1 VAEHE
6 PSDEQRG
13 AIVAPGGV
21 AVRAGAGC
29 GKTTV
34 LTQRFVHLLRPD
46 ESGVAPVEDV
56 SQILAITFTDKA
68 AAEMTERI
76 RALVVAEV
84 EAADAR
90 TRGHWRKVR
99 RDLLGAQISTIHAF
113 CGRLVRENPL
123 EAGVDPQARVLDEH
137 ASHEYV
143 EAGVERFLVEQIR
156 ARDAGARD
164 LVERSR
170 GLRGGFTG
178 GAVGALVSLLEALA
192 RLGRDAAWLAA
203 ASGAQ
208 SVAGDR
214 EEFTASRDAILATL
228 EGALAGKA
236 AARAR
241 RAFEEWPEWR
251 TWLGALEPGD
261 PEIIVPGLV
270 RLARILGQA
279 RLAGALA
286 PELARV
292 SRQLRGRLP
301 EAYGSLIA
309 ADESRRL
316 ADLVGRARQALAERK
331 RLDAVLTFDDL
342 IDGARRLLA
351 EHPNVRDRYARRLR
365 TILVDE
371 FQDTDHLQAE
381 IITRLAAAGPSL
393 FAVGDEKQSIYGFR
407 GAVVD
412 VFRTTAERLG
422 GALPLG
428 VSYRAVPGI
437 LRFVNA
443 MGARTLAMPA
453 SGREPDLWTPFDE
466 AHALRPHRAER
477 AGDVPVRL
485 VSLAAEHERRRA
497 AGVPWRMAEARELEG
512 RVLAQVIDELVADRA
527 APVRHGD
534 IAVLFRALAQVKTYE
549 YALARRQI
557 PYYVVKGRGFFQSQE
572 VRDVVHLLAAVA
584 DPSDELAL
592 AGLLRSPFFGVPD
605 DALWRLAQPRGA
617 GKASLRRGLERS
629 DDPEAERIRALL
641 RRLRGLRDRVSIAEL
656 LGDALAAT
664 MLEAV
669 LLAQFHGEQQVANV
683 RKVLDLAR
691 AVERR
696 HARGL
701 AAFVRWLR
709 RLDRD
714 GQQEPEAQLAS
725 EQGDVVRLMTIH
737 QAKGLEFPVVILV
750 DLGRRLEVDN
760 ATVAIDDRLGL
771 VVAPHHGAGAHTL
784 RSAQVERHRARLRE
798 RARAEHARLFYVA
811 CTRAQD
817 RLILLEGKG
826 DPKALT
832 GEGGDPFVWAHQVW
846 DALGPERVAA
856 AARADAPSR
865 LTMPPDV
872 EVEVVPA
879 SRYLAHPDAPDDTP
893 EPVDGPASES
903 ALRAVRRVL
912 DFRAP
917 PPREIAVSPT
927 ALSDYRLCPRRYW
940 FKHAL
945 GVPEGRSDGSRSR
958 RLGTVLHGVLQG
970 LAAGAET
977 DAEQLGVLLD
987 AQPESFEVRP
997 QDRAEV
1003 LADLV
1008 TVVARERD
1016 EAAAGTVVLA
1026 RELPFTMVLG
1036 AQAPRLVVSG
1046 RIDALLERDGS
1057 LVVRDYKYA
1066 QAPRTTAAV
1075 YAGQLAVY
1083 ALAAAQALGRPA
1095 ASELLYVRGGTESV
1109 VLPAVDG
1116 ARERASL
1123 LEAGRR
1129 LGTALA
1135 DGTPE
1140 AFPRSPSEPAACR
1153 DLGCRYVARCWGR
1166 RGVAVLTDSD
1176 RDARARSP
1184 EA

>member
-1 VAEHE
+1 MAEHE
-6 PSDEQRG
+6 PNDEQRS

-46 ESGVAPVEDV
+46 GTGVAPVEDV

-68 AAEMTERI
+68 AAEMTQRI
-76 RALVVAEV
+76 RALVVAEL

-90 TRGHWRKVR
+90 LRGHWRKVR

-123 EAGVDPQARVLDEH
+123 EAGIDPQARVLDEH

-143 EAGVERFLVEQIR
+143 EAAVERFLVEQIR
-156 ARDAGARD
+156 AGDAGARD

-178 GAVGALVSLLEALA
+178 GAVGTLVSLLEALA

-203 ASGAQ
+203 T
-208 SVAGDR
+208 AGEQTAAADR
-214 EEFTASRDAILATL
+214 EVFVASRDAVLATL

-236 AARAR
+236 ATRAQ
-241 RAFEEWPEWR
+241 RAFEAWPEWR
-251 TWLGALEPGD
+251 TWLRALEPRD
-261 PEIIVPGLV
+261 PESVVPGLV
-270 RLARILGQA
+270 RLTKILGKA
-279 RLAGALA
+279 RLGGELA
-286 PELARV
+286 PELARNN
-292 SRQLRGRLP
+292 RQLRGRLP

-316 ADLVGRARQALAERK
+316 ADLVGRARRALAERK

-351 EHPNVRDRYARRLR
+351 ENPSVRDRYARRFR

-381 IITRLAAAGPSL
+381 IITGLAAAGPSL

-443 MGARTLAMPA
+443 MGARMLAMPA
-453 SGREPDLWTPFDE
+453 SGREPGLWTPFDE
-466 AHALRPHRAER
+466 AHALRPHRAEPV
-477 AGDVPVRL
+477 GNVPVRL

-497 AGVPWRMAEARELEG
+497 AGGRWRMAEARELEA
-512 RVLAQVIDELVADRA
+512 RVLAQVIEELVSDRE
-527 APVRHGD
+527 APVRHAD

-549 YALARRQI
+549 YGLARCQI

-572 VRDVVHLLAAVA
+572 VRDVVHLLAAIA

-592 AGLLRSPFFGVPD
+592 AGLLRSPFFAVPD
-605 DALWRLAQPRGA
+605 DALWRLAQPRG
-617 GKASLRRGLERS
+617 GDKASLRRGLARS
-629 DDPEAERIRALL
+629 DDPEAGRIRELLDRL
-641 RRLRGLRDRVSIAEL
+641 RRLRDRVSIAEL
-656 LGDALAAT
+656 LSDALAAT
-664 MLEAV
+664 TLEAV

-691 AVERR
+691 AFERR
-696 HARGL
+696 HASGV

-709 RLDRD
+709 RLDTGGR
-714 GQQEPEAQLAS
+714 QEPEAQLAS

-760 ATVAIDDRLGL
+760 ATVSIDDRLGL
-771 VVAPHHGAGAHTL
+771 VAAPHHGAGAHTL

-826 DPKALT
+826 DPKALA

-846 DALGPERVAA
+846 DALGPHRVAA

-865 LTMPPDV
+865 LTMAPDV

-879 SRYLAHPDAPDDTP
+879 SRYLARADTP
-893 EPVDGPASES
+893 ADPAEPADGHASES
-903 ALRAVRRVL
+903 ACRAVRRVL

-958 RLGTVLHGVLQG
+958 RLGTMLHGVLQG
-970 LAAGAET
+970 LGAGGEA
-977 DAEQLGVLLD
+977 DAERLRELLD
-987 AQPESFEVRP
+987 AQPESFELRP
-997 QDRAEV
+997 QDRADV
-1003 LADLV
+1003 LADLA

-1016 EAAAGTVVLA
+1016 EAAAGTVVLD

-1066 QAPRTTAAV
+1066 RAPRTTAAT
-1075 YAGQLAVY
+1075 YAGQLAIY
-1083 ALAAAQALGRPA
+1083 AMAVARALDRPA
-1095 ASELLYVRGGTESV
+1095 AAELLYVRGGPECV
-1109 VLPAVDG
+1109 RLPDVDG
-1116 ARERASL
+1116 AREGENL
-1123 LEAGRR
+1123 VEAGRR

-1135 DGTPE
+1135 HGAPE
-1140 AFPRSPSEPAACR
+1140 AFPRTPQEPAACR
-1153 DLGCRYVARCWGR
+1153 DLGCRYVVRCWGR
-1166 RGVAVLTDSD
+1166 RGVAALTDTD

-1184 EA
+1184 GA

>member
-6 PSDEQRG
+6 PNDEQRS

-46 ESGVAPVEDV
+46 GTGVAPVEDV

-68 AAEMTERI
+68 AAEMTQRI
-76 RALVVAEV
+76 RALVVAEL

-90 TRGHWRKVR
+90 LRGHWRKVR

-123 EAGVDPQARVLDEH
+123 EAGIDPQARVLDEH

-143 EAGVERFLVEQIR
+143 EAAVERFLVEQIR
-156 ARDAGARD
+156 AGDAGARD

-178 GAVGALVSLLEALA
+178 GAVGTLVSLLEALA

-203 ASGAQ
+203 T
-208 SVAGDR
+208 AGEQTAAADR
-214 EEFTASRDAILATL
+214 EVFVASRDAVLATL

-236 AARAR
+236 ATRAQ
-241 RAFEEWPEWR
+241 RAFEAWPEWR
-251 TWLGALEPGD
+251 TWLRALEPRD
-261 PEIIVPGLV
+261 PESVVPGLV
-270 RLARILGQA
+270 RLTKILGKA
-279 RLAGALA
+279 RLGGELA
-286 PELARV
+286 PELARNN
-292 SRQLRGRLP
+292 RQLRGRLP

-316 ADLVGRARQALAERK
+316 ADLVGRARRALAERK

-351 EHPNVRDRYARRLR
+351 ENPSVRDRYARRFR

-381 IITRLAAAGPSL
+381 IITGLAAAGPSL

-443 MGARTLAMPA
+443 MGARMLAMPA
-453 SGREPDLWTPFDE
+453 SGREPGLWTPFDE
-466 AHALRPHRAER
+466 AHALRPHRAEPV
-477 AGDVPVRL
+477 GNVPVRL

-497 AGVPWRMAEARELEG
+497 AGGRWRMAEARELEA
-512 RVLAQVIDELVADRA
+512 RVLAQVIEELVSDRE
-527 APVRHGD
+527 APVRHAD

-549 YALARRQI
+549 YGLARCQI

-572 VRDVVHLLAAVA
+572 VRDVVHLLAAIA

-592 AGLLRSPFFGVPD
+592 AGLLRSPFFAVPD
-605 DALWRLAQPRGA
+605 DALWRLAQPRG
-617 GKASLRRGLERS
+617 GDKASLRRGLARS
-629 DDPEAERIRALL
+629 DDPEAGRIRELLDRL
-641 RRLRGLRDRVSIAEL
+641 RRLRDRVSIAEL
-656 LGDALAAT
+656 LSDALAAT
-664 MLEAV
+664 TLEAV

-691 AVERR
+691 AFERR
-696 HARGL
+696 HASGV

-709 RLDRD
+709 RLDTGGR
-714 GQQEPEAQLAS
+714 QEPEAQLAS

-760 ATVAIDDRLGL
+760 ATVSIDDRLGL
-771 VVAPHHGAGAHTL
+771 VAAPHHGAGAHTL

-826 DPKALT
+826 DPKALA

-846 DALGPERVAA
+846 DALGPHRVAA

-865 LTMPPDV
+865 LTMAPDV

-879 SRYLAHPDAPDDTP
+879 SRYLARADTP
-893 EPVDGPASES
+893 ADPAEPADGHASES
-903 ALRAVRRVL
+903 ACRAVRRVL

-958 RLGTVLHGVLQG
+958 RLGTMLHGVLQG
-970 LAAGAET
+970 LGAGGEA
-977 DAEQLGVLLD
+977 DAERLRELLD
-987 AQPESFEVRP
+987 AQPESFELRP
-997 QDRAEV
+997 QDRADV
-1003 LADLV
+1003 LADLA

-1016 EAAAGTVVLA
+1016 EAAAGTVVLD

-1066 QAPRTTAAV
+1066 RAPRTTAAT
-1075 YAGQLAVY
+1075 YAGQLAIY
-1083 ALAAAQALGRPA
+1083 AMAVARALDRPA
-1095 ASELLYVRGGTESV
+1095 AAELLYVRGGPESV
-1109 VLPAVDG
+1109 RLPDVDG
-1116 ARERASL
+1116 AREGENL
-1123 LEAGRR
+1123 VEAGRR

-1135 DGTPE
+1135 HGAPE
-1140 AFPRSPSEPAACR
+1140 AFPRTPQEPAACR
-1153 DLGCRYVARCWGR
+1153 DLGCRYVVRCWGR
-1166 RGVAVLTDSD
+1166 RGVAALTDTD

-1184 EA
+1184 GA